1 MLNPRGRSV
10 LLGLSLGGLAAS
22 LLLNLWLLRQS
33 RINERHFFLTRLDPI
48 GLSAYPGDPPPLT
61 GPRVV
66 FYGDSRAR
74 QWALPAAPA
83 GVTYLGRGV
92 DGQSSRQALLRYD
105 AHVAPLRPDVL
116 VIQVGV
122 NDLISIRLLERDREA
137 IIADAVANIAALVA
151 RARADGATVV
161 LTTIF
166 PAAAPSLAERL
177 SPSSSAAAVGEVNA
191 ALQPL
196 AAPGVII
203 LDSAAVLADERGLVR
218 DEYRADRWHLNPA
231 GYAALN
237 AALAPILAGLGM

>member
-1 MLNPRGRSV
+1 MLNGRGRSI
-10 LLGLSLGGLAAS
+10 LLGVSLSGLLAS
-22 LLLNLWLLRQS
+22 LLLNAWLLRQS
-33 RINERHFFLTRLDPI
+33 RIHERHYFLTRLDPA
-48 GLSAYPGDPPPLT
+48 GLSAYPSQAPLIS

-74 QWALPAAPA
+74 QWALPASPP
-83 GVTYLGRGV
+83 GVTYLGRGL
-92 DGQSSRQALLRYD
+92 DGQSSRQSLMRYD

-116 VIQVGV
+116 IIQVGV
-122 NDLISIRLLERDREA
+122 NDLISIRLLERDRAA
-137 IIADAVANIAALVA
+137 IIADARTNLAALVA

-177 SPSSSAAAVGEVNA
+177 LPSSSAAAVAEVNA
-191 ALQPL
+191 YLHSL

-203 LDSAAVLADERGLVR
+203 LDTATILADEHGVVR
-218 DEYRADRWHLNPA
+218 DEFRLDMWHLNAA

-237 AALAPILAGLGM
+237 TALAPILAELGM